1 MLCFL
6 SRNRILERCSFF
18 QSLHMPR
25 PKPRD
30 RPLVLILS
38 ISSSLSTDMQ
48 ILFDVTHFLRH
59 RYSNSVRR
67 STTGLH
73 FLRRIV
79 SLNND
84 SRGAG
89 FWQRATAKR
98 HKLTFFSENIAC
110 FWNCLCFR
118 PGNWRILSRRTTAP
132 IQLCIIF
139 SYLGFNSL

>member
-1 MLCFL
+1 
-6 SRNRILERCSFF
+6 
-18 QSLHMPR
+18 MPR

-73 FLRRIV
+73 FYDELYPLTTTAGVRDFGKERPLKYTNQRFFLKILPVFEIV
-79 SLNND
+79 SVL
-84 SRGAG
+84 GQEIGG
-89 FWQRATAKR
+89 F
-98 HKLTFFSENIAC
+98 
-110 FWNCLCFR
+110 
-118 PGNWRILSRRTTAP
+118 
-132 IQLCIIF
+132 
-139 SYLGFNSL
+139 

>member
-1 MLCFL
+1 
-6 SRNRILERCSFF
+6 
-18 QSLHMPR
+18 MPR

-73 FLRRIV
+73 FYDELYP
-79 SLNND
+79 L
-84 SRGAG
+84 
-89 FWQRATAKR
+89 
-98 HKLTFFSENIAC
+98 
-110 FWNCLCFR
+110 
-118 PGNWRILSRRTTAP
+118 TTAAGVRDFGKERP
-132 IQLCIIF
+132 LKDT
-139 SYLGFNSL
+139 N